1 MSRAEGLAWF
11 MVVVLLIIA
20 GLYTSVTEKPVK
32 SKGGSDS
39 SDAGVARS
47 AEPVTFPEWPGR
59 RKPEGDYPGSRS
71 AFNANVQFHPLFDGT
86 FGLVPFKPEE
96 PPDYRSLFNRAAKL
110 EPVQEVFPGAR
121 SGDSAAGG
129 GDSRRLRFLMPN
141 FGFSGG
147 FSGSFGSGLVGGAGG
162 TASSGAGTQ
171 GSASGTTLVSAAIPG
186 ASPQI
191 VTGSGGANGS
201 AGGSGGNG
209 SGQGRSPMPITG
221 GASIPA
227 PAIDLCK

>member
-1 MSRAEGLAWF
+1 MSKAERLAWF
-11 MVVVLLIIA
+11 MVVVLLVIA
-20 GLYTSVTEKPVK
+20 GLYTAVTEKPIK

-47 AEPVTFPEWPGR
+47 AGPVTFPEWPAR

-71 AFNANVQFHPLFDGT
+71 AFNANAQFHPMFAGT

-121 SGDSAAGG
+121 SGDSAAGA
-129 GDSRRLRFLMPN
+129 GDNRRIRFVMPN
-141 FGFSGG
+141 FGLSGG
-147 FSGSFGSGLVGGAGG
+147 FSGSFGGGLGGGASG
-162 TASSGAGTQ
+162 TASSGTGAQGGASDTAGTV
-171 GSASGTTLVSAAIPG
+171 VSAVIPG
-186 ASPQI
+186 AAQI
-191 VTGSGGANGS
+191 GTGSGSANGP
-201 AGGSGGNG
+201 ALGSGGNG
-209 SGQGRSPMPITG
+209 PGRAPMPIG

-227 PAIDLCK
+227 SAINLCK